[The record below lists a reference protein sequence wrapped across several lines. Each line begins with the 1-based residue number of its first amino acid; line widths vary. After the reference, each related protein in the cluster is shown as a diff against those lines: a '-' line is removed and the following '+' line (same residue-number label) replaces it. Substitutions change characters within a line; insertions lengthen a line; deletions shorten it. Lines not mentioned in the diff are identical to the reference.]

1 MDRARPIGVSI
12 LSILVVA
19 TATLLAATD
28 PKPGVDWPSYR
39 GIGASGIAEG
49 YPTVTSWNTETN
61 TNVRWKTPVAG
72 LSHSSPVVWG
82 DQVCVTTAVNGE
94 AKPLLKVGLYGDIKP
109 VEDSSVHQWKVL
121 CYDAATGKP
130 RWEQTAHQGVPKVK
144 RHTKAT
150 QANTTLAT
158 DGEHLVALFGAEGM
172 YVYDMK
178 GKLLWKKDLG
188 RLDAGFFRAPEA
200 QWGYASS
207 PIIHA
212 GRIIVQADVQKDSFL
227 AAFDVKTGRELW
239 RTPRA
244 DVPTFGTPAIY
255 MSNGRAQIVVNGWK
269 HIGGYDFETGKE
281 VWKLV
286 GGGDIPVPTPVV
298 AHNLIFVTNA
308 HGGKSPI
315 YAVRPTATGDITPA
329 GDATHNDHLAWSAAR
344 EGAYMQTPIVYG
356 DHLYV
361 CKDNGVLSVFNAR
374 TGEKAYQ
381 QRLGNG
387 ETGFS
392 ASAVAADGKLY
403 YSSEDGDVYVLKAGA
418 TFEQLAKNGLGE
430 VTMATPAISK
440 GVIFFRTQGHL
451 VAVGR

>member
-298 AHNLIFVTNA
+298 AHNLIL
-308 HGGKSPI
+308 SPTPTEESHRYTRSDQPRRATSRRPGTPRTTTTWRGARRAKGPTCRRRSSTAI
-315 YAVRPTATGDITPA
+315 TSTCARTTACSPCSTRARGRRPISSGLAMARPGSARQLSRPTGSSITA
-329 GDATHNDHLAWSAAR
+329 
-344 EGAYMQTPIVYG
+344 
-356 DHLYV
+356 
-361 CKDNGVLSVFNAR
+361 AR
-374 TGEKAYQ
+374 TGTCMCSK
-381 QRLGNG
+381 RGRR
-387 ETGFS
+387 
-392 ASAVAADGKLY
+392 
-403 YSSEDGDVYVLKAGA
+403 SS
-418 TFEQLAKNGLGE
+418 N
-430 VTMATPAISK
+430 
-440 GVIFFRTQGHL
+440 
-451 VAVGR
+451 